1 MNKKTSEE
9 FAENNL
15 SQVEVSL
22 RGGGGGGVREDRG
35 QRPYIIETMHSYT
48 LPM

>member
-15 SQVEVSL
+15 SQVEVSVQ
-22 RGGGGGGVREDRG
+22 GGGGVREDRG